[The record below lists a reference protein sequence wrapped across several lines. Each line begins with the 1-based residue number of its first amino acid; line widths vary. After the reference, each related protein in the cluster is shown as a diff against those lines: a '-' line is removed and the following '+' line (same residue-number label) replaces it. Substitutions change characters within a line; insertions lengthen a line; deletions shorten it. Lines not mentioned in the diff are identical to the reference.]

1 MSPAGYWP
9 QLRAAIEAG
18 ADSVYFGLKHFSAR
32 AKVGFSLAELP
43 EVMATLHRR
52 GVKGFVTFNT
62 LVFDHE
68 LDEAA
73 RALAE
78 IAEAGADAI
87 IVQDLGVL
95 RMARRIAPGLEIHG
109 STQMSITSADGV
121 KLAQSLGASRVT
133 LARELSLDE
142 VRAIRAATDCELEIF
157 VHGALCV
164 AYSGQCFSSEAWGG
178 RSANRG
184 QCAQACR
191 LPYEMLVDGEA
202 APLGDARYL
211 LSPGDLF
218 ALRQIPE
225 IVEIGISALKIE
237 GRYKDAEYVAL
248 TTRAYREAVDTACA
262 GRPLAVDP
270 ARELQLEQVYSRGL
284 GPYFLNGANHQAV
297 VNGRAPRHRG
307 VLMGRV
313 ARVAGAAVTIEPAA
327 AHAIAPLKPGDG
339 VVFDAADWRSPE
351 EPEEGGRVFQVTPLG
366 GQVAPRGGG
375 GELRDG
381 QPDPRGGGRELRGGQ
396 LDPRGGPVTPPGRQ
410 VALRGGQ
417 VDPRGGIELRGGQ
430 VDPRGEGRELCGGQL
445 DPRGE
450 GRELCGGQFDSRG
463 GARELCGGQLD
474 PRGEG
479 RELCRGQVDPRG
491 EGGELCGGQL
501 DPRAEGNDPRSGG
514 SDPRSRSND
523 PRGGRIELRF
533 ANGAVN
539 PARIRPGDLVWRT
552 HDPEIE
558 KAARPFTAPAA
569 PVRKQRAD
577 VRVTAREGQPLETEW
592 RVGQVAVQVRSSSPL
607 SAARNSGLD
616 ARLLREQFG
625 RLGNTPYE
633 MGEIE
638 LQVTGAPF
646 APSSLLNQVRR
657 QAVEE
662 LQQRQSA
669 GAATTPARLPDRSGE
684 VYAHR
689 ATARPAAGAPPT
701 LHLLVRDGAQL
712 AAALAA
718 GPAGITLD
726 YLDLYGLRPS
736 IERVRQ
742 SGIEVRV
749 ASPRVLKP
757 GEERIVD
764 FLLGCDCPI
773 LVRSTGLL
781 EALRGVPSGPGPHEL
796 TGDFSLN
803 AANALT
809 AGELLDMGLAR
820 LTPTHDLNAAQ
831 LAELARRVGG
841 GAIEAVAYQHL
852 PVFHTEHCVFC
863 RFLSKGTSYKDC
875 GRPCEEHRVAL
886 RDAAGRA
893 HPVVADVGCRNTVFG
908 AEAQEASQHLQS
920 WREAGIHR
928 FRLEFAHETAD
939 QVTRVARAFEE
950 TLSGRRTPRELAQT
964 LARVTPQ
971 GTTQGSLY
979 VPEGYLT
986 LPVLQ

>member
-18 ADSVYFGLKHFSAR
+18 ADSVYFGLKHFTAR
-32 AKVGFSLAELP
+32 AKVGFPLDELP
-43 EVMATLHRR
+43 EAMATLHRR

-68 LDEAA
+68 LEEAA
-73 RALAE
+73 SAIAA

-95 RMARRIAPGLEIHG
+95 RMARRIAPDLELHA
-109 STQMSITSADGV
+109 STQMSVTNAEGV
-121 KLAQSLGASRVT
+121 RLAQKLGATRVT

-191 LPYEMLVDGEA
+191 LPYEMLVDGQA

-225 IVEIGISALKIE
+225 IVSIGIAALKIE
-237 GRYKDAEYVAL
+237 GRYKDADYVAL
-248 TTRAYREAVDTACA
+248 TTRAYREAVDAAWA
-262 GRPLAVDP
+262 GRPLTVDP

-284 GPYFLNGANHQAV
+284 APHFLTGTNHQAV
-297 VNGRAPRHRG
+297 VHGRAPRHRG
-307 VLMGRV
+307 ALMGRV
-313 ARVAGAAVTIEPAA
+313 ARVSAAAVTVEPSS

-351 EPEEGGRVFQVTPLG
+351 EREEGGRVFQVE
-366 GQVAPRGGG
+366 ARGAT
-375 GELRDG
+375 L
-381 QPDPRGGGRELRGGQ
+381 
-396 LDPRGGPVTPPGRQ
+396 
-410 VALRGGQ
+410 
-417 VDPRGGIELRGGQ
+417 
-430 VDPRGEGRELCGGQL
+430 
-445 DPRGE
+445 
-450 GRELCGGQFDSRG
+450 
-463 GARELCGGQLD
+463 
-474 PRGEG
+474 
-479 RELCRGQVDPRG
+479 
-491 EGGELCGGQL
+491 
-501 DPRAEGNDPRSGG
+501 
-514 SDPRSRSND
+514 
-523 PRGGRIELRF
+523 ELRF
-533 ANGAVN
+533 ANGALE
-539 PARIRPGDLVWRT
+539 AGRIRPGDLVWRT

-558 KAARPFTAPAA
+558 KAARPFTAAAA
-569 PVRKQRAD
+569 PLRKQTVD
-577 VRVTAREGQPLETEW
+577 IRVTAREGAPLAAEW
-592 RVGQVAVQVRSSSPL
+592 RVGPVAVTVRSP
-607 SAARNSGLD
+607 SALEAASRRVLD
-616 ARLLREQFG
+616 VALLREQFG
-625 RLGNTPYE
+625 RLGNTPYALGKLE
-633 MGEIE
+633 LEIS
-638 LQVTGAPF
+638 GAPF
-646 APSSLLNQVRR
+646 GPTSLLNQVRR
-657 QAVEE
+657 AAVEE
-662 LQQRQSA
+662 LQARQAAPPKAGRVEWNRPSA
-669 GAATTPARLPDRSGE
+669 AAPFAARETS
-684 VYAHR
+684 A
-689 ATARPAAGAPPT
+689 PT
-701 LHLLVRDGAQL
+701 LHLLVRDDAQL
-712 AAALAA
+712 SAALEAH
-718 GPAGITLD
+718 PVGITLD

-736 IERVRQ
+736 IQRVRR
-742 SGIEVRV
+742 SGMEVRV

-757 GEERIVD
+757 GEERLVD

-773 LVRSTGLL
+773 LVRSAGLV
-781 EALRGVPSGPGPHEL
+781 EALRGRIHGEL
-796 TGDFSLN
+796 VGDFSLN
-803 AANALT
+803 AANAAT
-809 AGELLDMGLAR
+809 AAELLDMGLAR

-831 LAELARRVGG
+831 VAELARQVGG
-841 GAIEAVAYQHL
+841 GALEVVAYHHL

-875 GRPCEEHRVAL
+875 GRPCETHRVAL

-908 AEAQEASQHLQS
+908 AEAQEASLHLDA
-920 WREAGIHR
+920 WRAAGIHR

-950 TLSGRRTPRELAQT
+950 TLSGRQSARELAQT
-964 LARVTPQ
+964 LQRIAPQ